1 MKYLRQNHTKLWTR
15 SQFLT
20 LSKVD
25 YVTKNLPESFNHWI
39 ESEKVRNLDDLFDVI
54 RPKLMVK
61 WNKRRSIGEKM
72 EGNIVESIVKNLRD
86 RSRNFHR

>member
-1 MKYLRQNHTKLWTR
+1 M
-15 SQFLT
+15 
-20 LSKVD
+20 D

-54 RPKLMVK
+54 RQELMVK

-72 EGNIVESIVKNLRD
+72 EGNIVESIMKNLRD